1 MDPYPPHS
9 TAPPPRRLILIRHSL
24 SDVEPLV
31 PVARW
36 RLSPEGIARA
46 AALAGRLQPGNA
58 ERIFTSPEPKALH
71 TARILGAAW
80 TLPVEEVAGLRE
92 HERPEARILPRD
104 QFEERVRDVFA
115 RPSEVVF
122 GAESADAALG
132 RFDSTVAGLLEQSD
146 RDVVIVSHGTVIALF
161 VAKHTGREAFEFWKQ
176 QQMPFAVTL
185 DLPALRLERTIFL
198 P

>member
-1 MDPYPPHS
+1 MP
-9 TAPPPRRLILIRHSL
+9 A
-24 SDVEPLV
+24 
-31 PVARW
+31 ARW
-36 RLSPEGIARA
+36 RLSAEGIARA

-58 ERIFTSPEPKALH
+58 DRIFTSPEPKALH

-80 TLPVEEVAGLRE
+80 TMPVEEVAGLRE
-92 HERPEARILPRD
+92 HERPEARILPSD

-115 RPSEVVF
+115 RPSEAVF

-132 RFDSTVAGLLEQSD
+132 RFDFTVADLLEQSD

-161 VAKHTGREAFEFWKQ
+161 VAKHTGRNAFEFWKQ

-185 DLPALRLERTIFL
+185 ELPALRLERTIFL